1 MQALIDF
8 EGWRKWR
15 GFMDDQSDSSKP
27 ASGSGSNSDGR
38 SSPRTTNAAAA
49 ASPSPAAKKL
59 EVRPGSHHLKGGVLA
74 EDSGDSGDGSDS
86 PGSMLV
92 DGPSPLHEGNI

>member
-15 GFMDDQSDSSKP
+15 GFMDNQSDSSN
-27 ASGSGSNSDGR
+27 AASGSGSGSGSNSNGVTA
-38 SSPRTTNAAAA
+38 SA
-49 ASPSPAAKKL
+49 ASPSPATKKL
-59 EVRPGSHHLKGGVLA
+59 EARLGSHHLKRGGLA
-74 EDSGDSGDGSDS
+74 EDSPDSGDGSDS

>member
-15 GFMDDQSDSSKP
+15 GFMDKQPDS
-27 ASGSGSNSDGR
+27 SGSGSNSNGR
-38 SSPRTTNAAAA
+38 SSPHTTNAAASA
-49 ASPSPAAKKL
+49 ASPSPAAMKL
-59 EVRPGSHHLKGGVLA
+59 ERRSGSHHLKRGGLA
-74 EDSGDSGDGSDS
+74 EDSPDSGDGSDS